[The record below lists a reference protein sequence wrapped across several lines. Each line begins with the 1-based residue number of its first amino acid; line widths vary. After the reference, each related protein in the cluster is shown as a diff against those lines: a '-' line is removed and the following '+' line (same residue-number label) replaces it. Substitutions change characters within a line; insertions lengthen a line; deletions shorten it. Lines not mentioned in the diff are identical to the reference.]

1 MKILIIGHKGMLGS
15 DLALRLAA
23 SGYDVSGR
31 DVGDVDITS
40 SASCR
45 AAIAEC
51 DPEIVINAA
60 AYTDVDACEANPDLC
75 FAVNAQ
81 GVRHVATACR
91 ERRVKLVHF
100 STDYIFD
107 GTKGQPYVEED
118 PGHPLNVYG
127 ASKLAGER
135 YLIDLAPDFLLIRT
149 AWLYGPHGR
158 NFVRTILEAAR
169 RERTLDVVDDQ
180 IGSPTYTVDL
190 AAAVERL
197 ISEDRR
203 GIFHITNRGQVSWF
217 AFAKTILAHDGL
229 TGVVVR
235 PLASTRL
242 ARPARRPAYSV
253 MSNRKFFRTTGRT
266 MRFWQ
271 LALQDCLSSR
281 SVLEQR
287 SPSVEKP

>member
-15 DLALRLAA
+15 ELVLRLAA
-23 SGYDVSGR
+23 SGHVVSGK

-40 SASCR
+40 PASCR

-75 FAVNAQ
+75 FAVNAE
-81 GVRHVATACR
+81 GVRHVAMACR
-91 ERRVKLVHF
+91 EYRVKLVHF

-118 PGHPLNVYG
+118 PGRPLNVYG

-149 AWLYGPHGR
+149 AWLYGRHGK
-158 NFVRTILEAAR
+158 NFVRTILAAAR
-169 RERTLDVVDDQ
+169 RRPTLDVVDDQ
-180 IGSPTYTVDL
+180 VGSPTYTVDL

-197 ISEDRR
+197 IFEDRH
-203 GIFHITNRGQVSWF
+203 GVFHVTNRGQASWF
-217 AFAKTILAHDGL
+217 DFAKTILAHAGL
-229 TGVVVR
+229 TDVAVR

-242 ARPARRPAYSV
+242 GRPARRPSYSV
-253 MSNRKFFRTTGRT
+253 MSNRKFLQTTGRT

-271 LALQDCLSSR
+271 IALQDYLSSV
-281 SVLEQR
+281 SILEQW
-287 SPSVEKP
+287 SPSAEKP

>member
-1 MKILIIGHKGMLGS
+1 MKILILGHQGMLGG

-23 SGYDVSGR
+23 SGHDVSGR
-31 DVGDVDITS
+31 DAGDVDITS
-40 SASCR
+40 PSSCR

-60 AYTDVDACEANPDLC
+60 GYTDVDACEANPDLC

-81 GVRHVATACR
+81 GVRHVALACR
-91 ERRVKLVHF
+91 ERRVTLVHF
-100 STDYIFD
+100 STDYIFA
-107 GTKGQPYVEED
+107 GTQGQPYVEED
-118 PGHPLNVYG
+118 AGNPLNVYG

-135 YLIDLAPDFLLIRT
+135 YLIEEAPDFLLIRT
-149 AWLYGPHGR
+149 AWLYGRRGR

-169 RERTLDVVDDQ
+169 RERTLEVVDDQ
-180 IGSPTYTVDL
+180 IGSPTSTVDL

-197 ISEDRR
+197 VSEDRR

-217 AFAKTILAHDGL
+217 AFAKTILAHAGL
-229 TGVVVR
+229 TDVAVR
-235 PLASTRL
+235 PVASTQL
-242 ARPARRPAYSV
+242 GRPARRPAYSV
-253 MSNRKFFRTTGRT
+253 LSNRKFFRTTGRT

-281 SVLEQR
+281 SGLEPR
-287 SPSVEKP
+287 CPSVKKP

>member
-15 DLALRLAA
+15 DLVLRLTA
-23 SGYDVSGR
+23 SGHDVSGR
-31 DVGDVDITS
+31 DIGDVDITS
-40 SASCR
+40 PASCG

-51 DPEIVINAA
+51 DPDIVINAA

-118 PGHPLNVYG
+118 AGHPLNVYG
-127 ASKLAGER
+127 ASKLAGEHH
-135 YLIDLAPDFLLIRT
+135 LIDVAPDFLLIRT
-149 AWLYGPHGR
+149 AWLYGRHGK
-158 NFVRTILEAAR
+158 NFVRTILEAAQR
-169 RERTLDVVDDQ
+169 RPALDVVDDQ

-197 ISEDRR
+197 ISEDRH
-203 GIFHITNRGQVSWF
+203 GIFHITNRGQTSRF
-217 AFAKTILAHDGL
+217 AFAKAILAHAGRTD
-229 TGVVVR
+229 VEVR

-242 ARPARRPAYSV
+242 GRPAARPAYSV
-253 MSNRKFFRTTGRT
+253 MSNRKFFQTTGRT

-271 LALQDCLSSR
+271 IALQDCLSFMT
-281 SVLEQR
+281 VAEQR
-287 SPSVEKP
+287 GPCVKKP